1 MSSAPTGASLRV
13 PEEIQPAER
22 LSAALPTHPRA
33 PKDSHV
39 TARLRAGGAGGEG
52 GGGGGGSQVRTCS
65 SSEPTLSRV

>member
-22 LSAALPTHPRA
+22 LSAALPTCPRA

-39 TARLRAGGAGGEG
+39 TARLRGGGAGGG
-52 GGGGGGSQVRTCS
+52 GRGGGGSQVRTCS
-65 SSEPTLSRV
+65 GSDPTLSRV